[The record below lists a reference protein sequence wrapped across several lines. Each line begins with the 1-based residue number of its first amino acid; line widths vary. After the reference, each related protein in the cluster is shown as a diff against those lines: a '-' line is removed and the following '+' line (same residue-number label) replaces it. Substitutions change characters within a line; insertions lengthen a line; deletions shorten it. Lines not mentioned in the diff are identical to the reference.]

1 MTATPK
7 PDNVV
12 WLPGPQVATRYGRS
26 DMTIHRWLNDPEL
39 NFPRPTYLGRY
50 RYWRIDQLERWEAE
64 QARKPNGRYS
74 RAADADDKA
83 DDDGADHPEAA

>member
-1 MTATPK
+1 MTARPK

-26 DMTIHRWLNDPEL
+26 NMTIHRWLNDPEL

-50 RYWRIDQLERWEAE
+50 RYWRIDQLERGEAE